1 MTTSQDCQCNQ
12 TNQEFPNL
20 LGRTW
25 TRIKNT
31 ANRYRQ
37 WNRMKHNHR
46 LLLTMDNRMLKDI
59 GLSRADAV
67 RISQAHSF
75 WKFVFK
81 PKPDDMTDQG

>member
-1 MTTSQDCQCNQ
+1 MTTLQDCQCNQ

-25 TRIKNT
+25 TGIKRVV
-31 ANRYRQ
+31 NRYNQ

-46 LLLTMDNRMLKDI
+46 LLLTMEDRMLKDI